1 MYFKPLSF
9 LFCLFS
15 ITLFVNATSNTSDHH
30 PAVSK
35 DQRYIVQLKPTTDI
49 ENFIPNLLKGIFDL
63 IGDVIDDIGDFLEDA
78 THLDDSKKLAKRTNP
93 VQVFDS
99 FDIDGSFK
107 ALSTRIE
114 KDSLLG
120 SMLSHFD
127 EIVGIIPDEVIKFDL
142 PKPQS
147 LRRRYYMRHTPDNVY
162 AEGKLVKNSSSAQ
175 ESSTKN
181 ATNPHTLQQK
191 NAPWNLARITQ
202 RKPDPKAPYV
212 YPESSGEGV
221 RIYVIDDGVNK
232 DHKDFD
238 GRVSWGF
245 SAIGNDSTT
254 QIGGGHGTHVSGII
268 GGQEYGVAKNV
279 TIVSVQVLK
288 KNGEGSVSSLLSGVQ
303 WVVKDAKKHA
313 KKSIVNMSLGIPSI
327 APSADTLDQAI
338 TAAAKGGLPIIVA
351 SGNSASDACEVV
363 PAGNPN
369 VYTVAA
375 SDKTDT
381 LDPRSCYGKCVAITA
396 PGVNVE
402 SDYIGGNNATATM
415 SGTSMAAPHVTGI
428 AALILQDLDDPSPK
442 SLFAAL
448 TSFATKNV
456 IKENRPHTVNL
467 LAFNKVDE
475 PKKSNQTTTTTK
487 KQPKKKSDSKK
498 KSSSNKKSSSKD

>member
-1 MYFKPLSF
+1 MYFKPFSI
-9 LFCLFS
+9 LFCIFS
-15 ITLFVNATSNTSDHH
+15 LTLFVNATNSTNGHH
-30 PAVSK
+30 VTVSK

-63 IGDVIDDIGDFLEDA
+63 IGDVIDDIGDLIDDV
-78 THLDDSKKLAKRTNP
+78 THLDDKTKKLAKRTNP
-93 VQVFDS
+93 VQVFES

-107 ALSTRIE
+107 ALSTKIE
-114 KDSLLG
+114 KDGILG

-127 EIVGIIPDEVIKFDL
+127 EIVNIIPDEVIQFDL

-147 LRRRYYMRHTPDNVY
+147 LRRRYYMRHSPDNVY
-162 AEGKLVKNSSSAQ
+162 TEGRYVKTPSSTQDSN
-175 ESSTKN
+175 TKN
-181 ATNPHTLQQK
+181 ASKPHILQQK

-202 RKPDPKAPYV
+202 RKPDPKAPYL
-212 YPESSGEGV
+212 YPESGGDGV
-221 RIYVIDDGVNK
+221 RIYVIDDGINK
-232 DHKDFD
+232 DHKDFG

-288 KNGEGSVSSLLSGVQ
+288 KNGQGSVSSLLSGVQ
-303 WVVKDAKKHA
+303 WVTKDAKKYA
-313 KKSIVNMSLGIPSI
+313 KKAIVNMSLGVPSM
-327 APSADTLDQAI
+327 APSADTLNQAI

-351 SGNSASDACEVV
+351 AGNSASDACDVV

-375 SDKTDT
+375 SDKSDAM
-381 LDPRSCYGKCVAITA
+381 DPRSCYGKCVAITA

-402 SDYIGGNNATATM
+402 SDYIGGTNATATM

-428 AALILQDLDDPSPK
+428 AALILQDLHDPSPK
-442 SLFAAL
+442 ALFKAL
-448 TSFATKNV
+448 TSFATKNA
-456 IKENRPHTVNL
+456 IKKMEDKPDTVNL
-467 LAFNKVDE
+467 LAFNKVE
-475 PKKSNQTTTTTK
+475 QPKDTKNTTTK
-487 KQPKKKSDSKK
+487 KHPKKKSGSKK
-498 KSSSNKKSSSKD
+498 TSKNKD

>member
-49 ENFIPNLLKGIFDL
+49 DNFIPNLLKGIFDL

-78 THLDDSKKLAKRTNP
+78 THLDDTKKLAKRTNP

-107 ALSTRIE
+107 ALSTKIE

-147 LRRRYYMRHTPDNVY
+147 LRRRYYMRQSPENVY
-162 AEGKLVKNSSSAQ
+162 AEGKLVKNSSSVQ
-175 ESSTKN
+175 ET
-181 ATNPHTLQQK
+181 
-191 NAPWNLARITQ
+191 RITQ

-212 YPESSGEGV
+212 YPESAGEGV

-245 SAIGNDSTT
+245 SAIGNDSAT

-327 APSADTLDQAI
+327 APSANTLDQAI

-351 SGNSASDACEVV
+351 SGNSASDACDVV

-428 AALILQDLDDPSPK
+428 AALILQNLDDPSPK
-442 SLFAAL
+442 ALFAAL
-448 TSFATKNV
+448 TSFATKDV
-456 IKENRPHTVNL
+456 IKEIRPHTVNL

-498 KSSSNKKSSSKD
+498 KSSSNKKSSSGKE